1 MKTKKFL
8 MFLIIE
14 ILILCLVCA
23 YFLISSSDIYRWY
36 VGNTNFIKQ
45 NKNCDLQK
53 EACSVVLEDGSRVTL
68 SINPRPIPLM
78 KPIELVVKTKNIN
91 LDNLNLKVYA
101 TNMNMGLI
109 EKSLNK
115 TAKNTYKGKITLPTC
130 IVGNMIWNVN
140 IIANKPTKSIG
151 ATFEFKTGK

>member
-8 MFLIIE
+8 MLLTVE
-14 ILILCLVCA
+14 ILILLSICA

-36 VGNTNFIKQ
+36 VGNTDFVKQ

-53 EACSVVLEDGSRVTL
+53 EACSVILEDGSDVTL

-78 KPIELVVKTKNIN
+78 KPIELTVKTKNIN
-91 LDNLNLKVYA
+91 LDNLKLKVYA

-109 EKSLNK
+109 EKSLTK
-115 TAKNTYKGKITLPTC
+115 RGKNTYKGEITLPTC

-151 ATFEFKTGK
+151 ATFEFQTGK

>member
-8 MFLIIE
+8 ILLIIE
-14 ILILCLVCA
+14 VFILCIICA
-23 YFLISSSDIYRWY
+23 YFLISSSDICRWY

-45 NKNCDLQK
+45 DKNCDLQK
-53 EACSVVLEDGSRVTL
+53 EACSVILEDGSDITL

-78 KPIELVVKTKNIN
+78 KPIELTVRTKGIN
-91 LDNLNLKVYA
+91 LDNLKLKVYA

-115 TAKNTYKGKITLPTC
+115 TVKNIYKGKITLPTC
-130 IVGNMIWNVN
+130 IVGNMIWDVN
-140 IIANKPTKSIG
+140 IIVNKPTKSIG

>member
-1 MKTKKFL
+1 MKTKRFL
-8 MFLIIE
+8 KLLTIE
-14 ILILCLVCA
+14 AIILCLVCA

-36 VGNTNFIKQ
+36 VGNTNFTKQ
-45 NKNCDLQK
+45 DKNCNLQDG
-53 EACSVVLEDGSRVTL
+53 ACSVTLKDGSNITL

-78 KPIELVVKTKNIN
+78 KPIELSVKTKGIN
-91 LDNLNLKVYA
+91 LDSLKLKVYA

-109 EKSLNK
+109 EKSLGK
-115 TAKNTYKGKITLPTC
+115 TAKNSYEGRITLPTC

-151 ATFEFKTGK
+151 ATFEFQTGK

>member
-8 MFLIIE
+8 TLLIIE
-14 ILILCLVCA
+14 AFILCIVCA

-36 VGNTNFIKQ
+36 VGSTNFTKQ
-45 NKNCDLQK
+45 DKNCDLQE
-53 EACSVVLEDGSRVTL
+53 EACSVTLEDGSDITL

-78 KPIELVVKTKNIN
+78 KPIELSVKTKGIN
-91 LDNLNLKVYA
+91 LDSLKLKVYA

-109 EKSLNK
+109 EKSLGK
-115 TAKNTYKGKITLPTC
+115 TAKNSYEGRITLPTC